1 MNSVIPAPVAR
12 QPWRMLFPLFVL
24 VGFGAMVL
32 HLLAERGALDAG
44 RVRVRT
50 LTLPDSYQ
58 DHNTPDAMYAEAGL
72 DAAGILNTVKAALP
86 EQKAGQSGRLRLA

>member
-1 MNSVIPAPVAR
+1 
-12 QPWRMLFPLFVL
+12 VL
-24 VGFGAMVL
+24 VTLEEGSVGGFGAMVL

-72 DAAGILNTVKAALP
+72 DAAGILRTVKAALP
-86 EQKAGQSGRLRLA
+86 ERKAGQSGRLRLA